1 MLFRTLDAEAVLGI
15 PQPSHAWLSGQLMRA
30 WGNSR
35 FGVPSPRE
43 EVCLGAEQHDIAWLE
58 WEKAPALDTGT
69 GRPQNFLRVPL
80 ELRLRHWTLGV
91 ERAMAYGR
99 YAALLVSLHGTTI
112 YGPGG
117 PGAPDDEH
125 TGSIRT
131 FLDRQKQ
138 VQEGLVASLA
148 ADPRHSGTADPA
160 TVERNRRLVR
170 AVDLMSLAICGGIRE
185 RATIQAVPTAGEPM
199 DLVLEAMGGDP
210 SRVTV
215 DPWPFAGDAVEAV
228 AEGILIDFRA
238 RDQAELDRA
247 LTTAE
252 RRTITARLTPG

>member
-1 MLFRTLDAEAVLGI
+1 
-15 PQPSHAWLSGQLMRA
+15 
-30 WGNSR
+30 
-35 FGVPSPRE
+35 
-43 EVCLGAEQHDIAWLE
+43 
-58 WEKAPALDTGT
+58 
-69 GRPQNFLRVPL
+69 
-80 ELRLRHWTLGV
+80 
-91 ERAMAYGR
+91 
-99 YAALLVSLHGTTI
+99 
-112 YGPGG
+112 
-117 PGAPDDEH
+117 
-125 TGSIRT
+125 
-131 FLDRQKQ
+131 

-252 RRTITARLTPG
+252 RRTITARLMPG